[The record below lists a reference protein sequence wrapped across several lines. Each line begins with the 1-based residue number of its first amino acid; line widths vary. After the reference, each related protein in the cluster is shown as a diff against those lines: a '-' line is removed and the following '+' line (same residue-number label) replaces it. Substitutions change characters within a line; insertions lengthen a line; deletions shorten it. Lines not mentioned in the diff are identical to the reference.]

1 MRWPRRTPC
10 TCWTAP
16 ASRGV
21 HSVWRAGFDECHGSD
36 ICDGNNWANVQT
48 DAEAPRVYGSICISV
63 TMLVLL
69 VNMVLIDK
77 KHIAGLS
84 ISWHVLWLVQVL
96 MLVGEPPPPPRV
108 RPPLE
113 RRSAAGGSSL
123 RSPPPPQQLVPWLFI
138 PPLTRPQARFPDFDR
153 RRARPAGVRCASW
166 LWVPSPG
173 ALHVHVHVIC
183 NARKKLSNARLLS
196 Q

>member
-1 MRWPRRTPC
+1 M
-10 TCWTAP
+10 
-16 ASRGV
+16 

-84 ISWHVLWLVQVL
+84 ISWKALLLVQVL
-96 MLVGEPPPPPRV
+96 TLVGEIPT
-108 RPPLE
+108 
-113 RRSAAGGSSL
+113 
-123 RSPPPPQQLVPWLFI
+123 LVPQYPSAI
-138 PPLTRPQARFPDFDR
+138 AAAQAL
-153 RRARPAGVRCASW
+153 RATGNEVS
-166 LWVPSPG
+166 G
-173 ALHVHVHVIC
+173 
-183 NARKKLSNARLLS
+183 LLP
-196 Q
+196 